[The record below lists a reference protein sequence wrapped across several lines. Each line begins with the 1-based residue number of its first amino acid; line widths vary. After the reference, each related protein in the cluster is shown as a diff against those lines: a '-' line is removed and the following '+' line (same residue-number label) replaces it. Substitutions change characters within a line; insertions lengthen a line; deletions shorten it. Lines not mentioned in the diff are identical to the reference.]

1 MKHLILSAF
10 AAALLCGCAT
20 VRYSDEGGHHTVD
33 IVNTGW
39 YLLDL
44 IPIASGNPNA
54 PNECSCKLFRQTTTL
69 QNNVR
74 LLDYAVTERNAADV
88 KSVRSYWTD
97 ESFLF
102 ILFQRHACHTS
113 AELVLADAD
122 GGPEVAVP
130 TAADAPDDGNPI
142 CESLNQ

>member
-1 MKHLILSAF
+1 MRRFLSAAF
-10 AAALLCGCAT
+10 AAAVLCGCAS
-20 VRYSDEGGHHTVD
+20 VRYSDEGGRTMVD

-39 YLLDL
+39 YMLNL
-44 IPIASGNPNA
+44 IPLASGNPGA

-74 LLDYAVTERNAADV
+74 LLDYAVTERDAVDV

-113 AELVLADAD
+113 AELVLAEAGEPDAAAP
-122 GGPEVAVP
+122 G
-130 TAADAPDDGNPI
+130 AADVQDDGNPI
-142 CESLNQ
+142 CELQNL